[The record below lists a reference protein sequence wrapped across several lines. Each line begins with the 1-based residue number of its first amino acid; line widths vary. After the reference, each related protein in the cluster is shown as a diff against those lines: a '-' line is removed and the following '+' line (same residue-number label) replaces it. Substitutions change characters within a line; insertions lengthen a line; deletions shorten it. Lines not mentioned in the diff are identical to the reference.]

1 MDHNSHSDS
10 DGSSMMTMA
19 FEFSKSCTVLF
30 KWWKFQTVG
39 GLIGSMVII
48 FILAFAYEALKFYRE
63 YLRQRTES
71 IRDGNRGAGEAR
83 FTKVTILSK
92 SHLIQTFLQAIQVTV
107 SYLLMLIF
115 MTYNAWLCIATV
127 LGLVFG
133 YFAFGWNTIS
143 SNVNDDH
150 CS

>member
-48 FILAFAYEALKFYRE
+48 FILAFAYEALKFYSCV
-63 YLRQRTES
+63 LPES
-71 IRDGNRGAGEAR
+71 ISDKEQKASGMETGE
-83 FTKVTILSK
+83 
-92 SHLIQTFLQAIQVTV
+92 
-107 SYLLMLIF
+107 
-115 MTYNAWLCIATV
+115 
-127 LGLVFG
+127 LGKPDSLR
-133 YFAFGWNTIS
+133 
-143 SNVNDDH
+143 
-150 CS
+150 